1 MKLNQLRDF
10 IAMAEHGSMRAA
22 ARSLGVSAPAL
33 AKSVAQLEAELQVP
47 LLLRSARGV
56 VLSDYGSTLL
66 ERARLIDSEARKASD
81 EIAQLRGRH
90 EGAVTIGAS
99 PTPGVTIVPGVI
111 AQFRKKFPAVNVSL
125 VGGLYHAHVPRLRNG
140 SMDLAIGPVPA
151 EGLAGDLINEP
162 LFYNDVVIVARKRH
176 PRAAARSLAEL
187 VDGDWVV
194 TGPTTQGPG
203 AAIFDAFRQHGLPTP
218 KHVVQCD
225 ITWALQ
231 SLLEGS
237 DLLCALPRQLVDH
250 LGFGASLR
258 VLGVREALPRYV
270 VSLYRLRDSPMLP
283 GAAHLAV
290 LLRRHAHYL
299 CRARP
304 EMVIHL

>member
-10 IAMAEHGSMRAA
+10 IAMADHGSMRSA
-22 ARSLGVSAPAL
+22 ARTLGVSAPAL
-33 AKSVAQLEAELQVP
+33 GKSIAQLELELQVP
-47 LLLRSARGV
+47 LLVRSARGV
-56 VLSDYGSTLL
+56 VLSDYGRTLL
-66 ERARLIDSEARKASD
+66 ERARLIDSEARRAGE

-99 PTPGVTIVPGVI
+99 PTPGITIVPAVI
-111 AQFRKKFPAVNVSL
+111 AQFRRKFPAVNVSL
-125 VGGLYHAHVPRLRNG
+125 VSGLYHSHVPRLRNG

-151 EGLAGDLINEP
+151 DGLAADLSSEP

-176 PRAAARSLAEL
+176 PLAAAESLAQL
-187 VDGDWVV
+187 VDGDWAV
-194 TGPTTQGPG
+194 TGPSTQGPG

-218 KHVVQCD
+218 RHVVQCD

-258 VLGVREALPRYV
+258 VLPIREALPRYV
-270 VSLYRLRDSPMLP
+270 VSLYRLRESPMLP
-283 GAAHLAV
+283 GAAHFAV

-304 EMVIHL
+304 EMAIRL